1 MSYETYT
8 PTQTSNMTSAHSPYA
23 SLLRLLRISVYV
35 EGATK
40 LSHGTLSFLSTI
52 TYRQTCPWLHTDKLF
67 NILTQVTAQYLVIFH
82 KHWVLSLGVVTIY
95 SAVLPGLS

>member
-1 MSYETYT
+1 MSYVTYT

-40 LSHGTLSFLSTI
+40 LSHGTLSFLSTV

-82 KHWVLSLGVVTIY
+82 KHWVLGLGVVTILLC
-95 SAVLPGLS
+95 SQG